1 MLLESKELLDELR
14 DIAEESGFQLFGV
27 APAFVPSEDK
37 ENILHWVREGRHGN
51 MDWYPKNM
59 NLRLELEGLG
69 FKPESVI
76 ALGALYNDP
85 EYENLDLPY
94 RFSRYAMGEDYHS
107 VLRKKASG
115 LLEFLRKKYPNQK
128 FRQGVDSLPVPEK
141 ILAREAGL
149 GWIGKNTN
157 LIHEE
162 YGSFF
167 FISLIFT
174 DLPINFVSVQAK
186 DRCGTCRACIDSCP
200 TKALEPYKIDARKC
214 ISYKTIEDRSET
226 VNSLYGWVYGCD
238 ICQEICPWNQVKARK
253 KGWKT
258 EIDEFKIRDL
268 FKKENLS
275 DLDEKE
281 FKNYFQDSAVNR
293 ISYKQMRRNLTV
305 WERDSSKFGR

>member
-1 MLLESKELLDELR
+1 MVLESKELLDELR
-14 DIAEESGFQLFGV
+14 PIAFANGFQLFGV
-27 APAFVPSEDK
+27 SPALVPSVDK
-37 ENILHWVREGRHGN
+37 ENILHWVQEGRHGK

-85 EYENLDLPY
+85 EYDALDLPY

-107 VLRKKASG
+107 VLRRKALC
-115 LLEFLRKKYPNQK
+115 LLDFLRTKYPNQK

-174 DLPINFVSVQAK
+174 DLPLQFVASPAK

-200 TKALEPYKIDARKC
+200 TGALEPYRIDARKC
-214 ISYKTIEDRSET
+214 ISYKTIEDRSED
-226 VNSLYGWVYGCD
+226 VDSLHGWVYGCD
-238 ICQEICPWNQVKARK
+238 ICQEVCPWNQVKARK

-258 EIDEFKIRDL
+258 EMAEFKIRDL
-268 FKKENLS
+268 FKKDKLS
-275 DLDEKE
+275 DLNEKE
-281 FKNYFQDSAVNR
+281 FQVYFQDSAVSR
-293 ISYKQMRRNLTV
+293 ISYKQMKRNLNTLGR
-305 WERDSSKFGR
+305 ESSGS